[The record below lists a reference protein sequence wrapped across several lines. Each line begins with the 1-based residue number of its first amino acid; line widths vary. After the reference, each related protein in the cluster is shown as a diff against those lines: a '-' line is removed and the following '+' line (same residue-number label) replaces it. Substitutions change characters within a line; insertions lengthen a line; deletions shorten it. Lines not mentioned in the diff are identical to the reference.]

1 MATFQKTF
9 LELYGAVSDF
19 LGTYG
24 SSGPSGADLTEAKA
38 IANSGYL
45 KFLMVHPW
53 SFRRRFTTL
62 SIVSG
67 EWNYELPA
75 DYTEMIT
82 KFTFPLNS
90 GYPQIEERSIE
101 TLMQLRAEQ
110 QTSSYPEYFATQVGT
125 YAPETG
131 QRNEVCFWPTPN
143 GDWTLHYGY
152 KIIPNKLVNDT
163 DVCMG
168 GPEMSECIEQFC
180 LAMAETKRDEKDGVQ
195 SKMAKEALMGA
206 IAADN
211 AKNPKF
217 LGYGW
222 ENSRTTNW
230 EMARGS
236 YRVNDV
242 NYTP

>member
-9 LELYGAVSDF
+9 QELYNAVSDF
-19 LGTYG
+19 LGIYG
-24 SSGPSGADLTEAKA
+24 SSGPSGADLTDAKS
-38 IANSGYL
+38 IVNSGYL
-45 KFLMVHPW
+45 KFLLSHPW
-53 SFRRRFTTL
+53 SFRRRYATL

-67 EWNYELPA
+67 EWLYELPV

-82 KFTFPLNS
+82 KFSYALNT
-90 GYPQIEERSIE
+90 GYPPIEERAID

-110 QTSSYPEYFATQVGT
+110 STTGYPMYYATQVGS

-131 QRNEVCFWPTPN
+131 QRNEVAFWPTPN
-143 GDWTLHYGY
+143 ADFTLHYGY
-152 KIIPNKLVNDT
+152 KIIPNKLVNAT

-195 SKMAKEALMGA
+195 SKMAMDALRSA
-206 IAADN
+206 VAADN

-217 LGYGW
+217 LGYGY
-222 ENSRTTNW
+222 ETSRVTNY

-236 YRVNDV
+236 YRINDV